1 MTSYPNGVTS
11 KACTDVAKSD
21 GSGLGDSQ
29 KDEGTA
35 CRVHG
40 RVRVN
45 KVKGDSVIITAGKG
59 AGIDGLFAH
68 VDGAS
73 NG

>member
-1 MTSYPNGVTS
+1 MYNYL
-11 KACTDVAKSD
+11 TDIYDRSRD

-73 NG
+73 NGMRTL